1 MSVIVVIPTYNEAD
15 NLVPLCKAL
24 LSLALELEILIV
36 DDASPDGT
44 GELAQELADTEYKIR
59 VIHRAEKLGLGTAYT
74 HGLNWALENTNAT
87 LIAQM
92 DADFSHDPTAL
103 PSLVEVATR
112 NTIAVGSRYV
122 MGGGIK
128 NWGLGRRFLSKAAN
142 LYVKTILSLPIADVT
157 GAFRC
162 WPRCILSKI
171 DLSSIQASGFA
182 VLPEM
187 LFRAKHQGFS
197 ITEVPII
204 FEERRV
210 GQSKLTLGIA
220 VESFCN
226 VWYLR
231 WRKLSRHT
239 DLSL

>member
-1 MSVIVVIPTYNEAD
+1 MIPTYNEAD

-142 LYVKTILSLPIADVT
+142 LYVRTILSLPIADVT

-162 WPRCILSKI
+162 WPRYILSKI

>member
-15 NLVPLCKAL
+15 NIVPLCKAL

-142 LYVKTILSLPIADVT
+142 LYVRTILSLPIADVT

-162 WPRCILSKI
+162 WPRYILSKI

-239 DLSL
+239 ELSL